1 MHLLNLVLLGTILIS
16 GAHGASVAGKPCT
29 EADKQMTF
37 SCANKLVDF
46 LKKAQ
51 HIDIENDDEMEKFY
65 KICKELNDCE
75 KSLNHC
81 PDVQDNKQTFD
92 DASTW
97 CSLVKF
103 VSQDMA
109 ECEKKVDKKKNLACY
124 EGWSA
129 FDNYVHMQDPKKV
142 PEVCK
147 NFFGNGNC
155 FKKVITE
162 ACGAS
167 DWEKL
172 KNKLMSM
179 TDKSKE
185 CDFKGII

>member
-1 MHLLNLVLLGTILIS
+1 MRFLNLILLGTILVA
-16 GAHGASVAGKPCT
+16 GAHGASLAVKPCT

-37 SCANKLVDF
+37 SCARRLVDF
-46 LKKAQ
+46 SKKTR
-51 HIDIENDDEMEKFY
+51 HIDIENDDELEKFHRGCEALSDCY
-65 KICKELNDCE
+65 EKI
-75 KSLNHC
+75 NHC
-81 PDVQDNKQTFD
+81 PDIQDNKESFD
-92 DASTW
+92 EMSTW

-103 VSQDMA
+103 VTQDMA

-124 EGWSA
+124 KGWSP
-129 FDNYVHMQDPKKV
+129 FDNYVDMKNEKNVQD
-142 PEVCK
+142 VCK

-155 FKKVITE
+155 LKKVITE
-162 ACGAS
+162 ACGTS

-179 TDKSKE
+179 TDKTKE